1 MSAGKI
7 FGKPRDEILG
17 DIGYA
22 LQQVR
27 RTRGL
32 TSDDMRV
39 VFGLKDDDMVAKYI
53 AGDNAMS
60 VVVAPGAG
68 GVARAARADRGKRH
82 GAGTE
87 GPPARIAPSRSS
99 AGSEGR
105 MTGQVT

>member
-1 MSAGKI
+1 VSAAKI

-22 LQQVR
+22 LQQVKR
-27 RTRGL
+27 SRGL

-60 VVVAPGAG
+60 VVSWLRALEAWPELPDLITESDTERALKGRQRELRLPDPLPET
-68 GVARAARADRGKRH
+68 RAA
-82 GAGTE
+82 
-87 GPPARIAPSRSS
+87 
-99 AGSEGR
+99 
-105 MTGQVT
+105 

>member
-1 MSAGKI
+1 VSAAKI

-22 LQQVR
+22 LQQVKR
-27 RTRGL
+27 SRGL

-60 VVVAPGAG
+60 VVSWLRALEAWPELPDLITESDTERALKGRQRELRLPDPQPE
-68 GVARAARADRGKRH
+68 ARAA
-82 GAGTE
+82 
-87 GPPARIAPSRSS
+87 
-99 AGSEGR
+99 
-105 MTGQVT
+105 